1 MPETTMFGGEGSSL
15 QPNTILLTRY
25 KIEKN
30 IGGGGQGA
38 VYVARDLNF
47 PDARRLV
54 AVKEMLVNASDVGL
68 RTDAMKTFQRE
79 ANILATL
86 SHPAIPKIYDFFD
99 QNNRAYVVME
109 YINGKNLEEILN
121 LSKNLPI
128 DRIIGWAI
136 DLCDVLSYLH
146 DHKPQPIIFRDM
158 KPANIMIDSLAKV
171 RLVDFGIA
179 KIFVQGDKKGT
190 MIGTEGYSAPEQYR
204 GKANP
209 LSDIYSLGATLHH
222 VLTRKDPRLSV
233 PFSFAERP
241 ITQINTEASSE
252 LASIVEKALEYE
264 PQNRYQSLEEM
275 KAALESLRYR
285 PINVGAPAAAPTNG
299 NGTATEEEGTGY
311 FEGGFDGSIQAKWVF
326 ETEDEI
332 RSSPTAYKDMAFVGS
347 YDNNVWAVNLET
359 GKHMWKRA
367 TQGGIAT
374 TPMIDG
380 EHRQILVGSEDHSFN
395 AFDYRDGSLNWS
407 HSTSDKIRS
416 SGRLAHG
423 YVFFG
428 SDDGKLYAI
437 VSNNGRY
444 MWEFDAGSPI
454 RNHPF
459 VTNDRIIFGTD
470 AGEVFALELNG
481 KQKWSFRARRTIE
494 SSPIVDKYDVC
505 YVGSYD
511 NYLYAI
517 DAKSG
522 YSQWRFRTQGA
533 IISTASVQGDNV
545 YIAST
550 DGRVYCVNA
559 QNGKE
564 IWHFDTGEPIVSS
577 PCVHQ
582 GAVYIG
588 GTDNKLYALD
598 ARNGSKL
605 WEFEAGAAITST
617 PYIAGDLIL
626 FGCLDH
632 KLYALPLVAHT

>member
-1 MPETTMFGGEGSSL
+1 MPETTFFGNEGSSL

-54 AVKEMLVNASDVGL
+54 AVKEMLVTASDPNL
-68 RTDAMKTFQRE
+68 RADAMKTFQRE

-86 SHPAIPKIYDFFD
+86 AHPAIPKIYDFFD

-121 LSKNLPI
+121 VTKNLPL

-136 DLCDVLSYLH
+136 DLCDVLAYLH
-146 DHKPQPIIFRDM
+146 DNKPQPIIFRDM
-158 KPANIMIDSLAKV
+158 KPANIMVDSLGKV

-179 KIFVQGDKKGT
+179 KIFDRTDKQHT

-233 PFSFAERP
+233 PFSFSERP
-241 ITQINTEASSE
+241 ITQLNTDATPE
-252 LASIVEKALEYE
+252 LAAIIEKALEYE

-275 KAALESLRYR
+275 KADFEKLRYR
-285 PINVGAPAAAPTNG
+285 PLNFGATNGQAAPN
-299 NGTATEEEGTGY
+299 AAQAEEGTDY
-311 FEGGFDGSIQAKWVF
+311 FKGTDIDGTIQPKWVF

-332 RSSPTAYKDMAFVGS
+332 RSSPTAFKDMAFVGS
-347 YDNNVWAVNLET
+347 YDRNVWAVNLET
-359 GKHMWKRA
+359 GERMWKRA

-374 TPMIDG
+374 TPIIDG
-380 EHRQILVGSEDHSFN
+380 EHRQVLVGSEDQTFN

-407 HSTSDKIRS
+407 HHTNGKIRS

-428 SDDGKLYAI
+428 SDDGNLYA
-437 VSNNGRY
+437 VVVNNGRL

-459 VTNDRIIFGTD
+459 VTNDRVIFGTD

-481 KQKWSFRARRTIE
+481 KQKWTFRARRTIE
-494 SSPIVDKYDVC
+494 SSPIVDKHDVC

-522 YSQWRFRTQGA
+522 YSQWRFRTNGS
-533 IISTASVQGDNV
+533 IISTPVVHGNTLFV
-545 YIAST
+545 AST
-550 DGRVYCVNA
+550 DGKVYAINTET
-559 QNGKE
+559 GRE
-564 IWHFDTGEPIVSS
+564 IWNLEVGEPIVSS
-577 PCVHQ
+577 PCFHQ
-582 GAVYIG
+582 NVVYIG
-588 GTDNKLYALD
+588 GTDKKLYAID
-598 ARNGSKL
+598 AIQGKKL

-617 PYIAGDLIL
+617 PYVANDLIL
-626 FGCLDH
+626 FGCLDN
-632 KLYALPLVAHT
+632 KLYALPLVAHS